1 MQGKFPVYGLD
12 LRSACPGEILE
23 SPHEVTVDAS
33 WRTMWQS
40 AFPASSRIST
50 SREYATGCGLDET
63 AIPVSMLLNM
73 TLCFSVEPFS
83 QTCRY
88 HLGLENARQ
97 DAIVREGDTFR
108 SFTRLDRMG
117 NTSRGDASVIHST
130 HILVNQRGERV
141 FSLLKRSYY
150 DPIPEPVE
158 RESKPDQGENSNYFN
173 GSGET
178 LIDRFRTVESFPDAP
193 CEELSIDDVILHP
206 AVRPIGWTENLAL
219 STIYRNTHPIHWDAQ
234 RYGRE
239 GIVVCGGFV
248 QSLVFAICDRELRQV
263 LDEVLERSSHV
274 NTIAP
279 EDSIGAIS
287 RVLSVEKIDAHLEAV
302 RVKTLGL
309 KNVDVEKELIGVE
322 IPETLLDEQERKPSE
337 IEAICQTQ
345 CPILSGRIALQAIRT
360 IIRPHS

>member
-1 MQGKFPVYGLD
+1 MQGSFPRYGLD
-12 LRSACPGEILE
+12 LSTARPGEILE
-23 SPHEVTVDAS
+23 SPHEVTIDSS
-33 WRTMWQS
+33 WRTAWQS

-50 SREYATGCGLDET
+50 SLEYARGCGLEEI
-63 AIPVSMLLNM
+63 AIPASMLLNM

-97 DAIVREGDTFR
+97 DAIAREGDTFR
-108 SFTRLDRMG
+108 SFTRLDQMG
-117 NTSRGDASVIHST
+117 NTSRGDASVIHTT
-130 HILVNQRGERV
+130 HILVNQRDERV

-158 RESKPDQGENSNYFN
+158 RDPVSIRSDSCGYFEGVGEANYLPFH
-173 GSGET
+173 SAS
-178 LIDRFRTVESFPDAP
+178 SFPEAP
-193 CEELSIDDVILHP
+193 NQQLATDDVILHP

-248 QSLVFAICDRELRQV
+248 QSIVFAIADRELRHV

-279 EDSIGAIS
+279 EDRIGTVS
-287 RVLSVEKIDAHLEAV
+287 RILSVEPVSDVLEQV
-302 RVKTLGL
+302 RIKTLGL
-309 KNVDVEKELIGVE
+309 KNVDIEKELIGVD
-322 IPETLLDEQERKPSE
+322 IPESLLDDQQRKPSE
-337 IEAICQTQ
+337 IEEICTKQ
-345 CPILSGRIALQAIRT
+345 CPALGGKIALQADRT
-360 IIRPHS
+360 LQRPRS

>member
-1 MQGKFPVYGLD
+1 MQGRFPVYGLD
-12 LRSACPGEILE
+12 LQTACPGEILE
-23 SPHEVTVDAS
+23 SPHEVTIDSS

-50 SREYATGCGLDET
+50 SAEYATGCGLDEI
-63 AIPVSMLLNM
+63 AIPASMLLNM

-83 QTCRY
+83 QTCRL

-97 DAIVREGDTFR
+97 EAVVREGDTFR

-117 NTSRGDASVIHST
+117 NTSRGDASVIHTT
-130 HILVNQRGERV
+130 HILVNQRDERA

-150 DPIPEPVE
+150 DPIPQPVE
-158 RESKPDQGENSNYFN
+158 RESKPDQGKNSSYFD
-173 GSGET
+173 GVGKP
-178 LIDRFRTVESFPDAP
+178 LIDRFQSVEKFPDAP
-193 CEELSIDDVILHP
+193 LESLAVDDVILHP

-248 QSLVFAICDRELRQV
+248 QALVFAICDRELRQV

-279 EDSIGAIS
+279 EDRIGAVS
-287 RVLSVEKIDAHLEAV
+287 RILSVEQIDNNLEAV
-302 RVKTLGL
+302 RIKTLGF

-322 IPETLLDEQERKPSE
+322 IPADLLDDQERKPSE
-337 IEAICQTQ
+337 IETICQAQ
-345 CPILSGRIALQAIRT
+345 CPTLSGKIALQAIRT
-360 IIRPHS
+360 VIRPRS